1 MRYHK
6 KKHNSNSHSNYGD
19 IMAYKRQR
27 NQTISIARWNENVYN
42 LYIEPRTKST
52 WQAKLN
58 PELHD
63 DDGDVCVCVC
73 LLRLA
78 QFN

>member
-6 KKHNSNSHSNYGD
+6 TATAIMGD

-27 NQTISIARWNENVYN
+27 NQTISIARWNENVDN
-42 LYIEPRTKST
+42 LYIEPNRTKLT

-58 PELHD
+58 PELNCTMI
-63 DDGDVCVCVC
+63 CVAAFRSIQ
-73 LLRLA
+73 LK
-78 QFN
+78 N